1 MPDFLLEIGLEE
13 IPARMI
19 DAAREELARRTQDLL
34 ARENLSSDA
43 AKFTAYSTPRRIAV
57 LIEGINAAQA
67 DVQEQVTGPSLKV
80 AYKDGVPT
88 PAAEA
93 FAKKVGVDVSKLGK
107 ISNPKGEYLAA
118 TIQKKGRSAAEV
130 LTELLPKEMAGI
142 YWAKNMYWRAGKP
155 ERFVRPVRWIV
166 ALLDG
171 EVMALEYAGAKA
183 GNQSR
188 GHRILSAGECK
199 IARAADY
206 QATLNSA
213 KVLVSR

>member
-34 ARENLSSDA
+34 VRENLSSA
-43 AKFTAYSTPRRIAV
+43 HVKVSAYSSPRRIAV
-57 LIEGINAAQA
+57 MVEGVTAAQA

-118 TIQKKGRSAAEV
+118 TVEKRGRRAAEV
-130 LTELLPKEMAGI
+130 LTDLLPKEIAGI
-142 YWAKNMYWRAGKP
+142 YWAKNMYWRGGKP
-155 ERFVRPVRWIV
+155 ERFVRP
-166 ALLDG
+166 
-171 EVMALEYAGAKA
+171 
-183 GNQSR
+183 
-188 GHRILSAGECK
+188 
-199 IARAADY
+199 
-206 QATLNSA
+206 
-213 KVLVSR
+213 